1 MKQVRAF
8 VRTIKRGIIM
18 KGYNQVIIAGN
29 LGTDPQCNTLQN
41 GTSVATISVGTNES
55 YKDANGQVQ
64 ERVEWHRVVFW
75 SKLADIVRQ
84 YLRKGSAV
92 LVSGKLRSRK
102 YTDQTG
108 AERTI
113 TEIIAND
120 LVMLPSG
127 NNQTGGYNQPQ
138 QHNSWQ
144 NQQPQQNNWNQQNQQ
159 NNWQQQQ
166 QQPNN
171 QYNRGNWQNNNM
183 QR

>member
-1 MKQVRAF
+1 
-8 VRTIKRGIIM
+8 M

-102 YTDQTG
+102 YTDQNGT
-108 AERTI
+108 ERTI

-138 QHNSWQ
+138 QNNWQ

-166 QQPNN
+166 PNN
-171 QYNRGNWQNNNM
+171 QYNNRGNWQNNNM

>member
-1 MKQVRAF
+1 
-8 VRTIKRGIIM
+8 M
-18 KGYNQVIIAGN
+18 KGFNQVIIAGN

-108 AERTI
+108 AERTV

-138 QHNSWQ
+138 QQNSWQ
-144 NQQPQQNNWNQQNQQ
+144 NQQPPQQNNWQNQQQ

-166 QQPNN
+166 PNN
-171 QYNRGNWQNNNM
+171 QYSRGNWQNNNM

>member
-1 MKQVRAF
+1 
-8 VRTIKRGIIM
+8 M
-18 KGYNQVIIAGN
+18 KGFNQVIIAGN

-138 QHNSWQ
+138 QNNWQ
-144 NQQPQQNNWNQQNQQ
+144 NQQPQQQNNWNQQNQQ
-159 NNWQQQQ
+159 PQQNNWQQ

-171 QYNRGNWQNNNM
+171 QYSRGNWQNNNL

>member
-1 MKQVRAF
+1 
-8 VRTIKRGIIM
+8 M

-108 AERTI
+108 AERTV

-138 QHNSWQ
+138 QNNWQ

-166 QQPNN
+166 PNN
-171 QYNRGNWQNNNM
+171 QYNNRGNWQNNNM

>member
-1 MKQVRAF
+1 
-8 VRTIKRGIIM
+8 M

-75 SKLADIVRQ
+75 SKLADVVRQ

-108 AERTI
+108 AERTV
-113 TEIIAND
+113 TEIIANE

-138 QHNSWQ
+138 QNNWQ
-144 NQQPQQNNWNQQNQQ
+144 NQQPPQQNSWNQQNQQQ

-166 QQPNN
+166 QNN

>member
-1 MKQVRAF
+1 
-8 VRTIKRGIIM
+8 M

-127 NNQTGGYNQPQ
+127 TNQTGGYNQPQ
-138 QHNSWQ
+138 QQNNWQ
-144 NQQPQQNNWNQQNQQ
+144 NQQPQQQNNWNQQNQQ

-171 QYNRGNWQNNNM
+171 QYSRGNWQNNNM

>member
-1 MKQVRAF
+1 
-8 VRTIKRGIIM
+8 M

-138 QHNSWQ
+138 QNNWQ
-144 NQQPQQNNWNQQNQQ
+144 NQQPQQQNNWNQQNQQ

-171 QYNRGNWQNNNM
+171 QYSRGNWQNNNNM

>member
-1 MKQVRAF
+1 
-8 VRTIKRGIIM
+8 M

-127 NNQTGGYNQPQ
+127 TNQTGGYNQPQ
-138 QHNSWQ
+138 QQNNWQ
-144 NQQPQQNNWNQQNQQ
+144 NQQPQQQNNWNQQNQQ

-171 QYNRGNWQNNNM
+171 QYSRGNWQNNNL

>member
-1 MKQVRAF
+1 
-8 VRTIKRGIIM
+8 M

-102 YTDQTG
+102 YTDQNG

-127 NNQTGGYNQPQ
+127 TNQTGGYNQPQ
-138 QHNSWQ
+138 QNKWNQQ
-144 NQQPQQNNWNQQNQQ
+144 NQQPQQNNW
-159 NNWQQQQ
+159 QQQ

-171 QYNRGNWQNNNM
+171 QYSRGNWQNNNM

>member
-1 MKQVRAF
+1 
-8 VRTIKRGIIM
+8 M
-18 KGYNQVIIAGN
+18 KGFNQVIIAGN

-138 QHNSWQ
+138 QNNWQ
-144 NQQPQQNNWNQQNQQ
+144 NQQPQQQNNWNQQNQQ

-171 QYNRGNWQNNNM
+171 QYSRGNWQNNNL

>member
-1 MKQVRAF
+1 
-8 VRTIKRGIIM
+8 M
-18 KGYNQVIIAGN
+18 KGFNQVIIAGN

-102 YTDQTG
+102 YTDQNG

-138 QHNSWQ
+138 QNNWQ
-144 NQQPQQNNWNQQNQQ
+144 NQQPQQQNNWNQQNQQQ

-171 QYNRGNWQNNNM
+171 QYSRGNWQNNNM

>member
-1 MKQVRAF
+1 
-8 VRTIKRGIIM
+8 M

-102 YTDQTG
+102 YTDQNG

-127 NNQTGGYNQPQ
+127 TNQTGGYNQPQ
-138 QHNSWQ
+138 QNNWQ
-144 NQQPQQNNWNQQNQQ
+144 NQQPQQQNNWNQQNQQ

-171 QYNRGNWQNNNM
+171 QYSRGNWQNNNL

>member
-1 MKQVRAF
+1 
-8 VRTIKRGIIM
+8 M

-138 QHNSWQ
+138 QQNSWQ
-144 NQQPQQNNWNQQNQQ
+144 NQQPQQQNNWNQQNQQ

-166 QQPNN
+166 PNN
-171 QYNRGNWQNNNM
+171 QYNNRGNWQNNNM

>member
-1 MKQVRAF
+1 
-8 VRTIKRGIIM
+8 M

-108 AERTI
+108 TERTV

-138 QHNSWQ
+138 QQNSWQ
-144 NQQPQQNNWNQQNQQ
+144 NQQPQQQNNWNQQNQQ

-166 QQPNN
+166 PNN
-171 QYNRGNWQNNNM
+171 QYNNRGNWQNNNNM

>member
-1 MKQVRAF
+1 
-8 VRTIKRGIIM
+8 M

-138 QHNSWQ
+138 QQNNWQ
-144 NQQPQQNNWNQQNQQ
+144 NQQPQQQNNWNQQNQQ

-166 QQPNN
+166 PNN
-171 QYNRGNWQNNNM
+171 QYNNRGNWQNNNM

>member
-1 MKQVRAF
+1 
-8 VRTIKRGIIM
+8 M

-138 QHNSWQ
+138 QNNWQ
-144 NQQPQQNNWNQQNQQ
+144 NQQPQQQNNWNQQN
-159 NNWQQQQ
+159 WQQ

-171 QYNRGNWQNNNM
+171 QYSRGSWQNNNM

>member
-1 MKQVRAF
+1 
-8 VRTIKRGIIM
+8 M

-102 YTDQTG
+102 YTDQNG
-108 AERTI
+108 AERTV

-138 QHNSWQ
+138 QQNSWQ

>member
-1 MKQVRAF
+1 
-8 VRTIKRGIIM
+8 M

-138 QHNSWQ
+138 QNNWQ
-144 NQQPQQNNWNQQNQQ
+144 NQQPQQQNNWNQQNQQNNWNQQNQQ

-166 QQPNN
+166 PNN
-171 QYNRGNWQNNNM
+171 QYSRGNWQNNNM

>member
-1 MKQVRAF
+1 
-8 VRTIKRGIIM
+8 M

-138 QHNSWQ
+138 QQNSWQ
-144 NQQPQQNNWNQQNQQ
+144 NQQPQQQNNWNQQNQQ
-159 NNWQQQQ
+159 PQQNNWQQQQ
-166 QQPNN
+166 QNN
-171 QYNRGNWQNNNM
+171 QYNRGNWQNNNL

>member
-1 MKQVRAF
+1 
-8 VRTIKRGIIM
+8 M

-75 SKLADIVRQ
+75 SKLADVVRQ

-108 AERTI
+108 AERTV
-113 TEIIAND
+113 TEIIANE

-138 QHNSWQ
+138 QQNSWQ
-144 NQQPQQNNWNQQNQQ
+144 NQQPQQQNNWNQQNQQ

-166 QQPNN
+166 PNN
-171 QYNRGNWQNNNM
+171 QYSRGNWQNNNM

>member
-1 MKQVRAF
+1 
-8 VRTIKRGIIM
+8 M

-127 NNQTGGYNQPQ
+127 NNQTGGYSQPQ
-138 QHNSWQ
+138 QNNWQ
-144 NQQPQQNNWNQQNQQ
+144 NQQPQQQNNWNQQNQQ
-159 NNWQQQQ
+159 PQQNNWQQ

-171 QYNRGNWQNNNM
+171 QYSRGNWQNNNM

>member
-1 MKQVRAF
+1 
-8 VRTIKRGIIM
+8 M

-102 YTDQTG
+102 YTDQNG

-138 QHNSWQ
+138 QNNWQ
-144 NQQPQQNNWNQQNQQ
+144 NQQPQQQNNWNQQNQQ

-171 QYNRGNWQNNNM
+171 QYSRGNWQNNNL

>member
-1 MKQVRAF
+1 
-8 VRTIKRGIIM
+8 M

-138 QHNSWQ
+138 QQNSWQ

-159 NNWQQQQ
+159 QNNWQQQQ

-171 QYNRGNWQNNNM
+171 QYSRGNWQNNNL

>member
-1 MKQVRAF
+1 
-8 VRTIKRGIIM
+8 M

-138 QHNSWQ
+138 QNNWQ
-144 NQQPQQNNWNQQNQQ
+144 NQQPQQQNNWNQQNQQ

-166 QQPNN
+166 PNN
-171 QYNRGNWQNNNM
+171 QYSRGNWQNNNL

>member
-1 MKQVRAF
+1 
-8 VRTIKRGIIM
+8 M

-108 AERTI
+108 AERTV

-138 QHNSWQ
+138 QQNSWQ
-144 NQQPQQNNWNQQNQQ
+144 NQQPQQQNNWNQQNQQ
-159 NNWQQQQ
+159 QQNNWQQQQ
-166 QQPNN
+166 QNN
-171 QYNRGNWQNNNM
+171 QFNRGNWQNNNL

>member
-1 MKQVRAF
+1 
-8 VRTIKRGIIM
+8 M
-18 KGYNQVIIAGN
+18 KGYNQIIIAGN

-75 SKLADIVRQ
+75 SKLADVVRQ

-108 AERTI
+108 AERTV
-113 TEIIAND
+113 TEIIANE

-138 QHNSWQ
+138 QNNWQ
-144 NQQPQQNNWNQQNQQ
+144 NQQPQQQNNWNQQNQQ
-159 NNWQQQQ
+159 NNWQQQ

>member
-1 MKQVRAF
+1 
-8 VRTIKRGIIM
+8 M

-102 YTDQTG
+102 YTDQNG

-138 QHNSWQ
+138 QNNWQ
-144 NQQPQQNNWNQQNQQ
+144 NQQPQQNNWQNQQPQQQNNWNQQNQQ

-171 QYNRGNWQNNNM
+171 QYSRGNWQNNNL

>member
-1 MKQVRAF
+1 
-8 VRTIKRGIIM
+8 M

-75 SKLADIVRQ
+75 SKLADVVRQ

-108 AERTI
+108 AERTV
-113 TEIIAND
+113 TEIIANE

-138 QHNSWQ
+138 QQNNWQ
-144 NQQPQQNNWNQQNQQ
+144 NQQPQQQNNWNQQNQQ

-166 QQPNN
+166 QNN
-171 QYNRGNWQNNNM
+171 QYNNRGNWQNNNM

>member
-1 MKQVRAF
+1 
-8 VRTIKRGIIM
+8 M

-102 YTDQTG
+102 YTDQNG

-138 QHNSWQ
+138 QQNNWQ

-171 QYNRGNWQNNNM
+171 QYSRGNWQNNNNM

>member
-1 MKQVRAF
+1 
-8 VRTIKRGIIM
+8 M

-108 AERTI
+108 TERTV

-138 QHNSWQ
+138 QNNWQ
-144 NQQPQQNNWNQQNQQ
+144 NQQPQQQNNWNQQNQQ

-171 QYNRGNWQNNNM
+171 QYSRGNWQNNNL

>member
-1 MKQVRAF
+1 
-8 VRTIKRGIIM
+8 M
-18 KGYNQVIIAGN
+18 KGYNQVVIAGN

-138 QHNSWQ
+138 QQNSWQ
-144 NQQPQQNNWNQQNQQ
+144 NQQPQQQNNWNQQNQQ

-166 QQPNN
+166 PNN
-171 QYNRGNWQNNNM
+171 QYSRGNWQNNNL

>member
-1 MKQVRAF
+1 
-8 VRTIKRGIIM
+8 M

-92 LVSGKLRSRK
+92 LVSGKLRSKK
-102 YTDQTG
+102 YTDHNG
-108 AERTI
+108 AERTV
-113 TEIIAND
+113 TEIVAND

-138 QHNSWQ
+138 QNNWQ
-144 NQQPQQNNWNQQNQQ
+144 NQQPQQQNNWNQQNQQ
-159 NNWQQQQ
+159 PQQNNWQQQQ
-166 QQPNN
+166 QNN
-171 QYNRGNWQNNNM
+171 QFNRGNWQNNM

>member
-1 MKQVRAF
+1 
-8 VRTIKRGIIM
+8 M

-138 QHNSWQ
+138 QNNWQ
-144 NQQPQQNNWNQQNQQ
+144 NQQPQQQNNWNQQNQQ
-159 NNWQQQQ
+159 QNNWQQ

-171 QYNRGNWQNNNM
+171 QYNNRGNWQNNNM

>member
-1 MKQVRAF
+1 
-8 VRTIKRGIIM
+8 M

-75 SKLADIVRQ
+75 SKLADVVRQ

-108 AERTI
+108 AERTV
-113 TEIIAND
+113 TEIIANE

-138 QHNSWQ
+138 QNNWQ
-144 NQQPQQNNWNQQNQQ
+144 NQQPPQQNNWNQQNQQ
-159 NNWQQQQ
+159 QNNWQQ

-171 QYNRGNWQNNNM
+171 QYNRGNWQNNNNM

>member
-1 MKQVRAF
+1 
-8 VRTIKRGIIM
+8 M
-18 KGYNQVIIAGN
+18 KGFNQVIIAGN

-138 QHNSWQ
+138 QNNWQ
-144 NQQPQQNNWNQQNQQ
+144 NQQPQQQNNWNQQNQQQ

-171 QYNRGNWQNNNM
+171 QYSRGSWQNNNM

>member
-1 MKQVRAF
+1 
-8 VRTIKRGIIM
+8 M

-108 AERTI
+108 AERTV

-138 QHNSWQ
+138 QQNSWQNQQPQQQNNWQ
-144 NQQPQQNNWNQQNQQ
+144 NQQPQQNNW
-159 NNWQQQQ
+159 QQQQ
-166 QQPNN
+166 QNN

>member
-1 MKQVRAF
+1 
-8 VRTIKRGIIM
+8 M

-108 AERTI
+108 AERTL

-138 QHNSWQ
+138 QQNSWQ
-144 NQQPQQNNWNQQNQQ
+144 NQQPQQQNNWNQQNQQ
-159 NNWQQQQ
+159 PQQNNWQQQQ
-166 QQPNN
+166 QNN
-171 QYNRGNWQNNNM
+171 QYSRGNWQNNNM

>member
-1 MKQVRAF
+1 
-8 VRTIKRGIIM
+8 M

-127 NNQTGGYNQPQ
+127 TNQTGGYNQPQ
-138 QHNSWQ
+138 QQNNWQ
-144 NQQPQQNNWNQQNQQ
+144 NQQPQQQNNWNQQNQQ
-159 NNWQQQQ
+159 QNNWQQ

-171 QYNRGNWQNNNM
+171 QYNRGNWPNNNM

>member
-1 MKQVRAF
+1 
-8 VRTIKRGIIM
+8 M

-108 AERTI
+108 AERTL

-138 QHNSWQ
+138 QQNSWQ
-144 NQQPQQNNWNQQNQQ
+144 NQQPQQLNNWNQQNQQPQQ

-166 QQPNN
+166 QNN
-171 QYNRGNWQNNNM
+171 QYSRGNWQNNNM

>member
-1 MKQVRAF
+1 
-8 VRTIKRGIIM
+8 M
-18 KGYNQVIIAGN
+18 KGFNQVIIAGN

-108 AERTI
+108 AERTV

-138 QHNSWQ
+138 QQNSWQNQQPQQQNNWQ
-144 NQQPQQNNWNQQNQQ
+144 NQQPQQNNW
-159 NNWQQQQ
+159 QQQQ
-166 QQPNN
+166 QNN